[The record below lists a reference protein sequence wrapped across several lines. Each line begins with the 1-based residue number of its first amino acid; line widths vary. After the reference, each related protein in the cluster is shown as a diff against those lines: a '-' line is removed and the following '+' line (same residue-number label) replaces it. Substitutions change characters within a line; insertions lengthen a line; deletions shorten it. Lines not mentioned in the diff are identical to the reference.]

1 MGESQIHGIKDLY
14 TEEQANIRNFQG
26 HEDYNEGTSNDV
38 IEIITDLEDVLA
50 DATTSDNAKVIPTNG
65 GKKQKLSELEE
76 PYNIANTKKR
86 PSGAFFYASDDLEE
100 IDTET
105 LLGKII
111 LQRLKTTDI

>member
-65 GKKQKLSELEE
+65 GKKQKLMLQMIWKKLIQK
-76 PYNIANTKKR
+76 PYWGR
-86 PSGAFFYASDDLEE
+86 LFYK
-100 IDTET
+100 
-105 LLGKII
+105 G
-111 LQRLKTTDI
+111 